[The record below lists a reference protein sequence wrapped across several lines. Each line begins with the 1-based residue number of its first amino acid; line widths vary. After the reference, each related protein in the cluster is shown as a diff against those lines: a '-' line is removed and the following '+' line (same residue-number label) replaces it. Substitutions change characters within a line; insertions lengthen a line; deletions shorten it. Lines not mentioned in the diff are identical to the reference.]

1 MNHDIVERYCAAVNA
16 ADTRA
21 IVRLFAADGQL
32 QNPVGTY
39 TGHESIEGFYRDV
52 VIAGQAHVDF
62 GAVLAEGPLVMAE
75 ITGSSPLDP
84 NAKAYAIDVF
94 RLDTD
99 GRIARLDIYYR

>member
-1 MNHDIVERYCAAVNA
+1 M
-16 ADTRA
+16 
-21 IVRLFAADGQL
+21 
-32 QNPVGTY
+32 
-39 TGHESIEGFYRDV
+39 
-52 VIAGQAHVDF
+52 
-62 GAVLAEGPLVMAE
+62 AEGPLVMAE